1 MVEEKDGA
9 RIKKNA
15 PVLNDSQELLNEFRV
30 RAMNNWCISHT
41 WSHCTD
47 SSWPKLYAH
56 KHAVCKSG
64 TSLCHGH
71 WANVE
76 FIMANTKHSKRS
88 TRILNIWNEKKREE
102 KLRSDGKR
110 KRERKIVLKI
120 NEKCFEA
127 SFVQI
132 VMNEPLLLMDDN
144 AAKRL
149 ELQQHWMLARL
160 AALIKCA

>member
-76 FIMANTKHSKRS
+76 FITANTKHSKRS
-88 TRILNIWNEKKREE
+88 TRILNIWNEKQRREIKIGWKEREE
-102 KLRSDGKR
+102 NRIKNKWKMFRSQFCSNCDEWTVTFDGRQRGKAIR
-110 KRERKIVLKI
+110 I
-120 NEKCFEA
+120 
-127 SFVQI
+127 
-132 VMNEPLLLMDDN
+132 
-144 AAKRL
+144 AATL
-149 ELQQHWMLARL
+149 DAGT
-160 AALIKCA
+160 IGGSD